1 MAEKSLALTGG
12 VINSADTWVL
22 PFVDR
27 SHAWAIG
34 LIFAGFTGTGALVKA
49 RAKGE
54 DSTAWRAIPY
64 TSRHLNGAVSDDTS
78 KATALTSSSLIQV
91 TVADGMEVALDLSG
105 GGWTAGTITVTAK
118 PAVT

>member
-34 LIFAGFTGTGALVKA
+34 LIFAGFTGSGALVKA

-64 TSRHLNGAVSDDTS
+64 TSRHLNGARGRRHVEG
-78 KATALTSSSLIQV
+78 
-91 TVADGMEVALDLSG
+91 DGAHELVRCCR
-105 GGWTAGTITVTAK
+105 
-118 PAVT
+118 